1 MEASS
6 WSADAYWKIVCLN
19 RGIKF
24 IMGLDLGLSTRI
36 AELLYAIERVQG
48 MLAERELAANKICS
62 GM

>member
-1 MEASS
+1 
-6 WSADAYWKIVCLN
+6 
-19 RGIKF
+19 
-24 IMGLDLGLSTRI
+24 MGLDLGLSTRI